1 MFASFNKAFKK
12 ESQSAIKI
20 PQELIEVLNSHL
32 PEGLQYELDEKE
44 NALAV
49 MIKSENVAISINV
62 DSVIPTAEQAE
73 VLGEDYSLNDLF
85 RLSYNSQKP
94 IQIQLKDNVINI
106 NGKDVPFEEM
116 CFNPL
121 NPVKI
126 IERTTLLMPKDFP
139 PKFPLSFGN
148 GNVSIELMIKRVP
161 NNSIHVCTYESDTS
175 HCLIAKYSYD
185 EKSKNFSLTLKVMLS
200 TANSVKEILDSIEI
214 YNAFVEGKGWFA
226 GEPLTSKIS
235 SVDCTPIDGRTI
247 EFWRKVFEIE
257 KELGITFLPPFN
269 RTSEKDICIIEEL
282 YQNIINKV
290 PIKQDRR
297 VTSITS
303 AWDPEKDKIASEN
316 LKKSIYF
323 EFQGN
328 SSLKVFGNELELP
341 CLIGISNAI
350 FADYK
355 VTEETKECKVYF
367 EDLSENKKMFIS
379 ILRFKNESELDK
391 YRADEEERP
400 TAFNNAK
407 PIIDYLPKDE

>member
-32 PEGLQYELDEKE
+32 PEGVEYKLYDKE
-44 NALAV
+44 NVLTIYSKPEDV
-49 MIKSENVAISINV
+49 TFEINGAFLF
-62 DSVIPTAEQAE
+62 PTAEQLE
-73 VLGEDYSLNDLF
+73 ILGDNYSPNDLF
-85 RLSYNSQKP
+85 QLSYNSQKP
-94 IQIQLKDNVINI
+94 IPIRLKNDVINI
-106 NGKDVPFEEM
+106 NGKDIPLEEM

-121 NPVKI
+121 NPIKI
-126 IERTTLLMPKDFP
+126 LKSDTFFVPHSFP
-139 PKFPLSFGN
+139 SAFPMSFGN

-161 NNSIHVCTYESDTS
+161 NNSIHVCTYESDTA

-185 EKSKNFSLTLKVMLS
+185 KKSKNLSITLKVMLS

-226 GEPLTSKIS
+226 GELLTSKIS
-235 SVDCTPIDGRTI
+235 SGDCMPIDGRTI

-269 RTSEKDICIIEEL
+269 RTFEKDVCIIEEL

-290 PIKQDRR
+290 PIKQDGR
-297 VTSITS
+297 ITS
-303 AWDPEKDKIASEN
+303 LTSTWDPEIANEN

-323 EFQGN
+323 EFRGN
-328 SSLKVFGNELELP
+328 SSIKVFGNELDLP
-341 CLIGISNAI
+341 CLVGMSNAVI
-350 FADYK
+350 ANYK
-355 VTEETKECKVYF
+355 VTEETKECRVYF

-379 ILRFKNESELDK
+379 ILRFKDESELDK